1 MLKALNTE
9 NRCKG
14 TCGGSGGRP
23 PKLLK
28 FFSLSYFTN
37 DSLQID
43 YTRETNNGNE
53 SNSQA
58 VPLRRP
64 GERGTREETNHCLIA
79 LVLINN
85 AKLVDRRH
93 WQIGMSTL
101 VINGKKRFLKTSLSA
116 PLFGV

>member
-14 TCGGSGGRP
+14 TCGGSGGCP

-43 YTRETNNGNE
+43 YTRETNNSNE
-53 SNSQA
+53 SHYDDPGNG
-58 VPLRRP
+58 VPERRP
-64 GERGTREETNHCLIA
+64 II
-79 LVLINN
+79 V
-85 AKLVDRRH
+85 
-93 WQIGMSTL
+93 
-101 VINGKKRFLKTSLSA
+101 
-116 PLFGV
+116 